1 MNHSSEDTIVII
13 DYGVGN
19 LGSVANMLKKVGAR
33 KVIFSS
39 DPYEIASANK
49 VLLPGVGS
57 FDHGMKRLND
67 LGISDAL
74 KTLVLRDD
82 SLLMGICLGM
92 QLLTEGSAEGK
103 MPGLGFV
110 PGKASLFPNQQGLR
124 VPHMGWNVVNPQK
137 LSFLLQN
144 LPAESRFYFVHSY
157 YVSCSDNKDI
167 LCSTHYGHEFV
178 SAFQRGNVIGCQ
190 FHPEKSHRFGIQLF
204 KNFVNY
210 KGAN

>member
-92 QLLTEGSAEGK
+92 QLLGMSSSESGFNSGFGLVDGLVEKFSLNGLKIPHVGYNQVNINKKGK
-103 MPGLGFV
+103 LDV
-110 PGKASLFPNQQGLR
+110 A
-124 VPHMGWNVVNPQK
+124 
-137 LSFLLQN
+137 
-144 LPAESRFYFVHSY
+144 
-157 YVSCSDNKDI
+157 I
-167 LCSTHYGHEFV
+167 
-178 SAFQRGNVIGCQ
+178 
-190 FHPEKSHRFGIQLF
+190 EK
-204 KNFVNY
+204 
-210 KGAN
+210 